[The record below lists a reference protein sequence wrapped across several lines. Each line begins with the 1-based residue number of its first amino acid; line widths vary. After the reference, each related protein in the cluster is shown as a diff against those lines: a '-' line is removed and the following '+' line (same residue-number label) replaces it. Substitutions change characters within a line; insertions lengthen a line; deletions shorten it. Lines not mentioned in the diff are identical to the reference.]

1 VHFYRRGTRAV
12 NASAIL
18 NSQLSIILNMQLFI
32 DTNILLSFY
41 SLNQEDLAELNKLI
55 EAIDRQQI
63 TLLFTDQI
71 IDEFNRNREQRIDG
85 AIKSFRT
92 QPFNSQFPQL
102 CEDYPEIDILRESL
116 KHYEQAHTS
125 LVTKIIVD
133 IKAKT
138 LKADRIIQSLFRLGK
153 QLPNSPATLDRA
165 RFRMGVGN
173 PPGKNNSLGDA
184 INWEC
189 LLDETP
195 DGEDLYFI
203 TGDKDY
209 CSALNDDEFSDFLLT
224 EWYNR
229 KQTKIY
235 FYKRL
240 SSFCKEQFPEIALA
254 SVRDKEFLIR
264 DLVNSQSISSTQS
277 AIAKLSYYSE
287 FTAAQ
292 ANTIVAAAISNRQ
305 VVWSIE
311 DDLVKNFLQ
320 SVVANN
326 QQYLDPASLAAINEL
341 LN

>member
-1 VHFYRRGTRAV
+1 
-12 NASAIL
+12 
-18 NSQLSIILNMQLFI
+18 MQLFI

-41 SLNQEDLAELNKLI
+41 SLNQDDLAELSKLI
-55 EAIDRQQI
+55 DAIDSQQI
-63 TLLFTDQI
+63 TLLLTDQI

-92 QPFNSQFPQL
+92 QTFNPQYPQL
-102 CEDYPEIDILRESL
+102 CEDYSEIDSLRDSL
-116 KHYEQAHTS
+116 KHYEQAHAA
-125 LVTKIIVD
+125 LVTKILAD
-133 IKAKT
+133 IKTKN

-153 QLPNSPATLDRA
+153 QLSGNSEILDRA

-189 LLDETP
+189 LLDEIP
-195 DGEDLYFI
+195 EGEDLYFV

-209 CSALNDDEFSDFLLT
+209 CSALNDEEFSDFLLA
-224 EWYNR
+224 EWASK
-229 KQTKIY
+229 KQTKIH

-254 SVRDKEFLIR
+254 SARDKEFLIR
-264 DLVNSQSISSTQS
+264 DLVNSHSIVATQI
-277 AIAKLSYYSE
+277 AIDKLSYYSE

-292 ANTIVAAAISNRQ
+292 VNTIVTAAISNRQ
-305 VVWSIE
+305 VIWSLE
-311 DDLVKNFLQ
+311 DDRVRDFLR

-326 QQYLDPASLAAINEL
+326 RQYLDAASLAAIEGL

>member
-1 VHFYRRGTRAV
+1 
-12 NASAIL
+12 
-18 NSQLSIILNMQLFI
+18 MQLFI

-41 SLNQEDLAELNKLI
+41 SLNQDDLAELNKIIDAI
-55 EAIDRQQI
+55 EKQQI
-63 TLLFTDQI
+63 TLLLTDQI
-71 IDEFNRNREQRIDG
+71 INEFYRNREQRIDG

-92 QPFNSQFPQL
+92 QTFNTQFPQL
-102 CEDYPEIDILRESL
+102 CEDYPEIDTLREAL
-116 KHYEQAHTS
+116 KHHEQAHAA
-125 LVTKIIVD
+125 LANRILVD

-138 LKADRIIQSLFRLGK
+138 LKADRIIQSLFSLGK
-153 QLPNSPATLDRA
+153 KLSPDLTTVERA
-165 RFRMGVGN
+165 KLRMSVGN

-184 INWEC
+184 INWES
-189 LLDETP
+189 LLNETP
-195 DGEDLYFI
+195 TGEDLYFI

-224 EWYNR
+224 EWGNQ

-240 SSFCKEQFPEIALA
+240 SSFCKEQFPEIMLA
-254 SVRDKEFLIR
+254 SARDKDFLIR
-264 DLVNSQSISSTQS
+264 DLVNSQSIVNTQA

-292 ANTIVAAAISNRQ
+292 VNTIVGAAISNRQ
-305 VVWSIE
+305 VGWSIE
-311 DDLVKNFLQ
+311 DDRVKSFLR

-326 QQYLDPASLAAINEL
+326 EQYLDPASLAAIAEL

>member
-1 VHFYRRGTRAV
+1 
-12 NASAIL
+12 
-18 NSQLSIILNMQLFI
+18 MQLFI

-41 SLNQEDLAELNKLI
+41 SLNQDDLAELNKIINAI
-55 EAIDRQQI
+55 EKQQI
-63 TLLFTDQI
+63 TLLLTDQI
-71 IDEFNRNREQRIDG
+71 INEFYRNREQRIDG

-92 QPFNSQFPQL
+92 QTFSTQFPQL
-102 CEDYPEIDILRESL
+102 CEDYPEIDTLREAL
-116 KHYEQAHTS
+116 KHHEQTHAA
-125 LVTKIIVD
+125 LVTKILVD

-138 LKADRIIQSLFRLGK
+138 LKADHIIQSLFSLGK
-153 QLPNSPATLDRA
+153 KLSPDLTTVDRA
-165 RFRMGVGN
+165 RLRMSVGN

-184 INWEC
+184 INWES

-195 DGEDLYFI
+195 GGEDLYFI

-224 EWYNR
+224 EWDGR

-240 SSFCKEQFPEIALA
+240 SSFCKEQFPEITIA
-254 SVRDKEFLIR
+254 SARDKDFLIR
-264 DLVNSQSISSTQS
+264 DLVNSQSIANTQI

-292 ANTIVAAAISNRQ
+292 VNTIVGAAISNRQ

-311 DDLVKNFLQ
+311 DDRVKSFLK
-320 SVVANN
+320 SVVTNN
-326 QQYLDPASLAAINEL
+326 EQYLDEASLAAITGL

>member
-1 VHFYRRGTRAV
+1 
-12 NASAIL
+12 
-18 NSQLSIILNMQLFI
+18 MQLFI

-41 SLNQEDLAELNKLI
+41 ALNQEDLAELNKLI
-55 EAIDRQQI
+55 DAIDKQQI
-63 TLLFTDQI
+63 TLLLTDQI

-85 AIKSFRT
+85 AIKSLRAQT
-92 QPFNSQFPQL
+92 FNPQIPQL

-116 KHYEQAHTS
+116 KQYEQAHIS
-125 LVTKIIVD
+125 LVTKIIAD
-133 IKAKT
+133 IKVKN
-138 LKADRIIQSLFRLGK
+138 LKADCIIQSLFSLGK
-153 QLPNSPATLDRA
+153 KLTNSPVMLDRA
-165 RFRMGVGN
+165 RLRMGVGN

-195 DGEDLYFI
+195 AGEDLYFV

-224 EWYNR
+224 EWYGR
-229 KQTKIY
+229 KQTKIC

-264 DLVNSQSISSTQS
+264 DLVNSQSIANTQI
-277 AIAKLSYYSE
+277 AIAKLSYYTE
-287 FTAAQ
+287 FNAAQ
-292 ANTIVAAAISNRQ
+292 VNSIVAAAISNRQ

-311 DDLVKNFLQ
+311 DDRVSSFLR
-320 SVVANN
+320 SVVVNN
-326 QQYLDPASLAAINEL
+326 QQYLDPASLAAIESL

>member
-1 VHFYRRGTRAV
+1 
-12 NASAIL
+12 
-18 NSQLSIILNMQLFI
+18 MQLFI

-41 SLNQEDLAELNKLI
+41 SLNQDDLDELNKLI
-55 EAIDRQQI
+55 EAIDKQQI
-63 TLLFTDQI
+63 VLLLTDQI
-71 IDEFNRNREQRIDG
+71 VDEFNRNREQRIDG
-85 AIKSFRT
+85 AIKSLRNQT
-92 QPFNSQFPQL
+92 FNPQFPQL
-102 CEDYPEIDILRESL
+102 CEDYPEIDRVREAL
-116 KHYEQAHTS
+116 KHYEQAHIT
-125 LVTKIIVD
+125 LTAKILAD

-138 LKADRIIQSLFRLGK
+138 LKADRIIESLFRLGK
-153 QLPNSPATLDRA
+153 KFVPNMTTIDRA
-165 RFRMGVGN
+165 RLRMGIGN

-189 LLDETP
+189 LLDEVP

-209 CSALNDDEFSDFLLT
+209 CSALNDDDFSDFLLT
-224 EWYNR
+224 EWYHR

-240 SSFCKEQFPEIALA
+240 SSFCKEQFPEIAIA
-254 SVRDKEFLIR
+254 SVRDKDFLIR
-264 DLVNSQSISSTQS
+264 DLVNSQSIASTQL

-292 ANTIVAAAISNRQ
+292 VNTIVTAAIYNRQ

-311 DDLVKNFLQ
+311 DEQVKNFIS

-326 QQYLDPASLAAINEL
+326 KQYLDAASLEAIEGL
-341 LN
+341 LSKV

>member
-1 VHFYRRGTRAV
+1 
-12 NASAIL
+12 
-18 NSQLSIILNMQLFI
+18 MQLFI

-41 SLNQEDLAELNKLI
+41 SLNQEDLLELNKLI
-55 EAIDRQQI
+55 DAIERQHI
-63 TLLFTDQI
+63 TLLLTDQI

-85 AIKSFRT
+85 AIKSLRNQT
-92 QPFNSQFPQL
+92 FNPQFPHL
-102 CEDYPEIDILRESL
+102 CEDYPEVDTLRESL
-116 KHYEQAHTS
+116 KHYEQAHAILTN
-125 LVTKIIVD
+125 KIIAD
-133 IKAKT
+133 IKSKT
-138 LKADRIIQSLFRLGK
+138 LKADQIIQSLFSSGK
-153 QLPNSPATLDRA
+153 KLTGNSTILDRA
-165 RFRMGVGN
+165 RLRMAVGN

-195 DGEDLYFI
+195 AGKDLFFI

-209 CSALNDDEFSDFLLT
+209 CSALNEDEFSDFLLND
-224 EWYNR
+224 WYSK

-240 SSFCKEQFPEIALA
+240 SGFCKEQFPEIAIA

-264 DLVNSQSISSTQS
+264 DLVNSQSIGDTQK
-277 AIAKLSYYSE
+277 AIAKLSYYQE

-292 ANTIVAAAISNRQ
+292 VNTIIATAISNRQ

-311 DDLVKNFLQ
+311 DERVRSFIS

-326 QQYLDPASLAAINEL
+326 AQYLDAASLAKIQRIL
-341 LN
+341 LQ

>member
-1 VHFYRRGTRAV
+1 MY
-12 NASAIL
+12 
-18 NSQLSIILNMQLFI
+18 LFI

-41 SLNQEDLAELNKLI
+41 SLNQDDLDELNKI
-55 EAIDRQQI
+55 IVAIDKQQI

-85 AIKSFRT
+85 AIKSLRT
-92 QPFNSQFPQL
+92 QTFNPQFPQL
-102 CEDYPEIDILRESL
+102 CEDYPEVETLRESL
-116 KHYEQAHTS
+116 KHYEQAHAS
-125 LVTKIIVD
+125 LTEKILID

-138 LKADRIIQSLFRLGK
+138 LKADLIIQSLFSLGK
-153 QLPNSPATLDRA
+153 QLTNSTAILDRA

-264 DLVNSQSISSTQS
+264 DLVNSQSIAATQA
-277 AIAKLSYYSE
+277 AIDKLSYYSE

-292 ANTIVAAAISNRQ
+292 VNTIVTAAISNRQ

-311 DDLVKNFLQ
+311 NDRVRSFLQ
-320 SVVANN
+320 LVVANN
-326 QQYLDPASLAAINEL
+326 EQYLDPASLASIRGL